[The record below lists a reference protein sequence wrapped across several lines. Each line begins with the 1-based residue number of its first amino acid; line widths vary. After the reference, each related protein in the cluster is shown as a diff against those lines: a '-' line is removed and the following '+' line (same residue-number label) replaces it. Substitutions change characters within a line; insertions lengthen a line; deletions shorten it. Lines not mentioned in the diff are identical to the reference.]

1 MKNNQRMIFRVFF
14 VALFFIISFICNAVS
29 LTGEALQ
36 IFENV
41 YHMNEREESFLTE
54 TLSDCDDTYLLD
66 WYIYFCGEK
75 DYRELPRLR
84 DFYIEKR
91 ACLEDEL
98 RKTFGSV
105 DVSAF
110 PIEQQ
115 KKFAELL
122 NVQLHNFFFKEYKAD
137 SDNFLEIVDYGRY
150 NCVSSSIL
158 YVLLLSYFGVKAM
171 PVQTT
176 EHVFVVVYFP
186 DGTTVDVETTNAY
199 GYDPGKKKEVLDELG
214 KVTGFSY
221 VKQKDYKNRFNISL
235 KSLLLLPV
243 HNRSAYFTKIGNHQ
257 AALRLASFL
266 MLCRNDERGDS
277 EFHICYYNLLADLS
291 SKHNFETELRLLY
304 YYLENIDAENV
315 RIRKMRFQAL
325 TEMILS
331 CNSDK
336 DFENV
341 QSFFDIEKSFCRT
354 NEEKDFRLIEDAFY
368 VSKVQ
373 FYYKNSRVENAFK
386 VILKIKDKKNKSILL
401 RNAFAVINQNSI
413 KTGDFDT
420 GHDLLLLGRKF
431 FPDSQEFSQAIMTF
445 WNNYLVSFTQHG
457 DYIRALT
464 LLEQEKDELKEKDK
478 LKLMQILYNSYAY
491 SEYKEGRFLKAA
503 EICVQ
508 ASKVLGKEKVIMENM
523 KVYYLNALNQAK
535 KVGDLKLE
543 TEIKNKMSVYFPD
556 F

>member
-1 MKNNQRMIFRVFF
+1 MIFRAFF
-14 VALFFIISFICNAVS
+14 VALFFIISFICNAAS

-41 YHMNEREESFLTE
+41 YHTNEREKSFLTE

-91 ACLEDEL
+91 TCLEDEL

-105 DVSAF
+105 DVHSF
-110 PIEQQ
+110 SVEQQ

-122 NVQLHNFFFKEYKAD
+122 NVQLHKFFFKKYKAD
-137 SDNFLEIVDYGRY
+137 SDNFSEIVDYGRY

-158 YVLLLSYFGVKAM
+158 YMLLLSYFGLKATA
-171 PVQTT
+171 VQTT

-214 KVTGFSY
+214 KITGFSY

-257 AALRLASFL
+257 AALRLSWFL
-266 MLCRNDERGDS
+266 KQCRNDERGDS

-291 SKHNFETELRLLY
+291 SKRNFETELRLLY
-304 YYLENIDAENV
+304 YYLENINAENG

-331 CNSDK
+331 CDSDE
-336 DFENV
+336 DFDNV
-341 QSFFDIEKSFCRT
+341 QVFFDIEKDFCRT

-373 FYYKNSRVENAFK
+373 FYYKSSRIEDTYKA
-386 VILKIKDKKNKSILL
+386 ISEIKDKKNKSILL
-401 RNAFAVINQNSI
+401 RNTFAVINQNSI
-413 KTGDFDT
+413 KSGDFDT
-420 GHDLLLLGRKF
+420 GHRLLLLGKKL
-431 FPDSQEFSQAIMTF
+431 FPDYQESLQAIMTF
-445 WNNYLVSFTQHG
+445 WNNYLVSFTQRG

-464 LLEQEKDELKEKDK
+464 LLEQEKGELKEKDK
-478 LKLMQILYNSYAY
+478 LKLMQTLYNSYAY
-491 SEYKEGRFLKAA
+491 SEYKEGRFLNAA

-508 ASKVLGKEKVIMENM
+508 ASKILGKEKVIMENM

-535 KVGDLKLE
+535 KAGDLKLE
-543 TEIKNKMSVYFPD
+543 TEIKNKMSVYFSD

>member
-1 MKNNQRMIFRVFF
+1 MIFRAFF
-14 VALFFIISFICNAVS
+14 VALFFAISFICNAVS

-41 YHMNEREESFLTE
+41 YHLNEREKFFLTE

-75 DYRELPRLR
+75 DYRELPRLK

-91 ACLEDEL
+91 TCLEDEL
-98 RKTFGSV
+98 RQTFGSV
-105 DVSAF
+105 DVHSF
-110 PIEQQ
+110 SREQQ

-122 NVQLHNFFFKEYKAD
+122 NIQLHKFFFKKYKAD
-137 SDNFLEIVDYGRY
+137 SDNFSEIVDYGMY

-158 YVLLLSYFGVKAM
+158 YMLLLSYFELKATA
-171 PVQTT
+171 VQTT
-176 EHVFVVVYFP
+176 EHVFVIVHFP

-214 KVTGFSY
+214 KITGFSY
-221 VKQKDYKNRFNISL
+221 VKQKDYKSRFNISL

-257 AALRLASFL
+257 AALRLSRFL
-266 MLCRNDERGDS
+266 KQCRNDERGDS

-291 SKHNFETELRLLY
+291 SKRNFETELRLLY
-304 YYLENIDAENV
+304 YYLENINAENV

-331 CNSDK
+331 CDSDK

-341 QSFFDIEKSFCRT
+341 QSFLDIERDFCRT

-373 FYYKNSRVENAFK
+373 FYYKNSRIEDTYKA
-386 VILKIKDKKNKSILL
+386 ISKIKDKKNKSILL
-401 RNAFAVINQNSI
+401 RNTFAVINQNSI
-413 KTGDFDT
+413 KSGDFDT
-420 GHDLLLLGRKF
+420 GHNLLLLGKKL
-431 FPDSQEFSQAIMTF
+431 FPDSQESSQAIMTF
-445 WNNYLVSFTQHG
+445 WNNYLVSFTQRG

-464 LLEQEKDELKEKDK
+464 LLEQEKGELKEKDK
-478 LKLMQILYNSYAY
+478 LKLMQVLYNSYAY
-491 SEYKEGRFLKAA
+491 SEYKEGRFLNAA

-508 ASKVLGKEKVIMENM
+508 ASKILGKEKVIMENM

-535 KVGDLKLE
+535 KAGDLKLE
-543 TEIKNKMSVYFPD
+543 TEIKNKMSVYFSD